1 MESLPAITERLDA
14 TILNAMAEIQQPRS
28 PFQIKK
34 FVINQHTTPEMQ
46 YYQCVTEIQALYY
59 TIKEVTLDM
68 KISGI
73 KMSRLRETGDEID
86 ELEAQKIELG
96 LEQTRLVG
104 IGAFRELDTLINIF
118 ESFPKQF
125 TRQEIDEAQ
134 PDYWANRLSRQATFE
149 SIGGSQ
155 AGAAH
160 LEALRQIG
168 AMDYNELQTMK
179 ELQ

>member
-14 TILNAMAEIQQPRS
+14 TVLNAMAEIQQSRS
-28 PFQIKK
+28 PFQLEK
-34 FVINQHTTPEMQ
+34 FVVNQHATTEMQ

-59 TIKEVTLDM
+59 TIKTVTLDM
-68 KISGI
+68 KISEI
-73 KMSRLRETGDEID
+73 KIARLREEGDEID

-104 IGAFRELDTLINIF
+104 IGAFRELDTLLNIF

-134 PDYWANRLSRQATFE
+134 PDYWANRLERQATLQ
-149 SIGGSQ
+149 SIAGSQ
-155 AGAAH
+155 AGASH
-160 LEALRQIG
+160 LEALGQIG
-168 AMDYNELQTMK
+168 AFNTK
-179 ELQ
+179 EIEAAK

>member
-1 MESLPAITERLDA
+1 MQPLPAITERLDA
-14 TILNAMAEIQQPRS
+14 TVLNAMAEVQQSRS
-28 PFQIKK
+28 PFQIEK
-34 FVINQHTTPEMQ
+34 FVINQHATTEMQ
-46 YYQCVTEIQALYY
+46 YFQCVTEIQALYY

-68 KISGI
+68 QISEI
-73 KMSRLRETGDEID
+73 KVFRLRQTGDEID

-125 TRQEIDEAQ
+125 TRQEIDKGQ
-134 PDYWANRLSRQATFE
+134 SDYWTNRLNTQATLE

-155 AGAAH
+155 AGAAN

-168 AMDYNELQTMK
+168 AMNSNRLQTTK